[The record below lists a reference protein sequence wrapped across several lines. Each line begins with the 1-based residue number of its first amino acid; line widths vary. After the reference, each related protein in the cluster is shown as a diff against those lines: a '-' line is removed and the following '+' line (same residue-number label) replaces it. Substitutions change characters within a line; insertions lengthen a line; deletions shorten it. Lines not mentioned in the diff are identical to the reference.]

1 MILKSVVAIAALKV
15 AIKRL
20 GITFAAETSIL
31 GPAIKQLGLTASASY
46 SHIALAIEL
55 GYFLIEKDIFGNVTV
70 HDGTG
75 AFDGCLLEFF
85 KTLTDDSNLADDAVW
100 AFNKVLAEN
109 PSVSDTEVFDFYKVL
124 AETASAA
131 DQYAVSLNKPT
142 NDLYSATD
150 SSNLGIGKVT
160 EDTASVVESD
170 YKTFYKA
177 LVEAPALVDV
187 IDTLAFFK
195 ATQDTVG
202 FTDAETLA
210 FVKHLLDTV
219 NATDDIDGAA
229 SILDDQEMQ
238 FFKNT
243 TNAATVADVFT
254 RIISFTR
261 SFTETPNATD
271 SVTLNYGPIFLNTT
285 SLTDAGSLRSQ
296 GYCDFTFFA
305 EDYVGAS
312 RTF

>member
-1 MILKSVVAIAALKV
+1 MKLESIVAIAALEA

-20 GITFAAETSIL
+20 GITTVT
-31 GPAIKQLGLTASASY
+31 KQLPILM
-46 SHIALAIEL
+46 AIEL
-55 GYFLIEKDIFGNVTV
+55 GNFLVEVEFFGAVDV
-70 HDGTG
+70 YDGTG
-75 AFDGCLLEFF
+75 TIDEFLLAFF
-85 KTLTDDSNLADDAVW
+85 KTLTDDTAVAENAVY
-100 AFNKVLAEN
+100 AFNKVL
-109 PSVSDTEVFDFYKVL
+109 SDTPSISHTEVIDFYKVL

-131 DQYAVSLNKPT
+131 DQYAGSLNKPI
-142 NDLYSATD
+142 NDSYSATD
-150 SSNLGIGKVT
+150 SSTLDIGKVN

-170 YKTFYKA
+170 YKDFYKA
-177 LVEAPALVDV
+177 LVEAPALVDI

-243 TNAATVADVFT
+243 TNAATITDVLT
-254 RIISFTR
+254 DIIMGK
-261 SFTETPNATD
+261 
-271 SVTLNYGPIFLNTT
+271 VFLNTT

-296 GYCDFTFFA
+296 NYCDFTFFA